1 VCGDGRRLS
10 FRYLGCSFSEPNMAT
25 EEGLMLW
32 QLHGEGRNG
41 MRARKRDVDTSEM
54 GYGSFR

>member
-1 VCGDGRRLS
+1 
-10 FRYLGCSFSEPNMAT
+10 MAT